1 MISLSLPPE
10 SPEEKALAQR
20 AFKVAQY
27 KQARNLARV
36 LGFSDDVHHWTVKL
50 RELGVED

>member
-1 MISLSLPPE
+1 MLSISLPPE
-10 SPEEKALAQR
+10 NPEETARVSR

-27 KQARNLARV
+27 KQARNLARA